1 MTVRVS
7 ENFGIIIR
15 KESLQKIGIGQFT
28 LLQIMEVEHP
38 LDEDELLFS
47 FGPHFGGEA
56 AGTYINKLEEL
67 GLAYGKD
74 FIDFS
79 DMLPSWL
86 QLYVSMNRT
95 INE

>member
-1 MTVRVS
+1 MNQNCQVA
-7 ENFGIIIR
+7 R

-56 AGTYINKLEEL
+56 T
-67 GLAYGKD
+67 
-74 FIDFS
+74 
-79 DMLPSWL
+79 
-86 QLYVSMNRT
+86 R
-95 INE
+95 